1 MKSLGEFF
9 DLINQKPLVDLK
21 LDGLNGLPSS
31 DSTSKHMFAKLCT
44 TNTEVREKVKIE
56 KVAQLMLLHKA
67 LKQRKQP
74 LGNLSVPLYREVFKY
89 QLSSH

>member
-1 MKSLGEFF
+1 MQLLEEFF

-31 DSTSKHMFAKLCT
+31 SSKGGKVKHMFAELCT

-67 LKQRKQP
+67 LKQLQ
-74 LGNLSVPLYREVFKY
+74 
-89 QLSSH
+89 